1 MTIDPSKLTRDRINH
16 ALSFVAAGVGPGGLL
31 TAKDNAGKEVL
42 ALEDACRELAAEEQL
57 SRQRKGIN
65 GAPSLTKPQLM
76 TKAPLASRLQNT
88 AHSENHPTE
97 ANLADQAAPL
107 TTGNYLNGNTA
118 LLQAMLNLQDIFHKD
133 TIGNM
138 RNRLKQLNVESEAIR
153 LQGHDLVASFEEA
166 NIELRAANQR
176 TDRYTEDVEK
186 ERHLL
191 NILKAKG
198 RAVAQKPHSFG
209 SQNSFSLDTS
219 SVQKDVAIIPETMG
233 ADAQTASHP
242 QSGLTR
248 LDKEIATVQLRLDAK
263 EKQAAYAVTDAL
275 VIAKKASTSHEEI
288 ERFLTEVGNR
298 APGSIDKE
306 RHISALGQL
315 AILSAL
321 LKELIGKLNL
331 DNALRQKA
339 VLEKI
344 DETACRDAEKK
355 AKECEASQKKA
366 EETSKAASCASKILS
381 YVMIA
386 VSVVATVATLGAASA
401 LMVCVAAVGIA
412 MAVADVVLEAT
423 GNSSLMQMLAKE
435 IATGITK
442 VLVACGVPKD
452 KAEEIGKIVGVVLAA
467 VAFLLISLVSLS
479 SFVKNMAS
487 SLAKFIGN
495 GVLKAGAK
503 LLPKA
508 AAQAVR
514 NTAGKVGDSLSQSIS
529 RVGKAINN
537 SVNLGETTLRKVE
550 IGSKVTGAAVNVNNV
565 AISGTLN
572 IISADYN
579 LDAKNIFA
587 DLTLNTEFIRSI
599 NELIRR
605 MMEALSTFTKVGA
618 EHLDSMIEGMHQSQ
632 QNQLA
637 VVRSIAN

>member
-1 MTIDPSKLTRDRINH
+1 MTIDPSKLTRERINH

-31 TAKDNAGKEVL
+31 IAKDNAGKEVL

-65 GAPSLTKPQLM
+65 GAPLLTKPQLM
-76 TKAPLASRLQNT
+76 TKAPLASRLQNI
-88 AHSENHPTE
+88 AHSDNRPAEGNLTKE
-97 ANLADQAAPL
+97 ATPL

-138 RNRLKQLNVESEAIR
+138 QNRLKQLNVESETIR
-153 LQGHDLVASFEEA
+153 LQGHALVASFEEV

-176 TDRYTEDVEK
+176 TKMYIEDVEK

-198 RAVAQKPHSFG
+198 SSVAQNARSLG
-209 SQNSFSLDTS
+209 SQPAFSVETGP
-219 SVQKDVAIIPETMG
+219 VQKYIAAFPETVG
-233 ADAQTASHP
+233 SNAQTPPYP
-242 QSGLTR
+242 QSELTR
-248 LDKEIATVQLRLDAK
+248 VDKEIATVQVRLDAK
-263 EKQAAYAVTDAL
+263 EKQAACAVTDAL
-275 VIAKKASTSHEEI
+275 AIAKKASTSHEEI
-288 ERFLTEVGNR
+288 EKFLTEIGNR

-306 RHISALGQL
+306 KHISALGQL

-339 VLEKI
+339 ILEKI
-344 DETACRDAEKK
+344 DETACRDAENK

-435 IATGITK
+435 IATGITNA
-442 VLVACGVPKD
+442 LIACGVPKE
-452 KAEEIGKIVGVVLAA
+452 KAEDIGKIVGVVLAA

-487 SLAKFIGN
+487 SLAKLIGN

-508 AAQAVR
+508 AAHAVG
-514 NTAGKVGDSLSQSIS
+514 NTAGKVGDSLNQGIS
-529 RVGKAINN
+529 RIGKAINN
-537 SVNLGETTLRKVE
+537 SVNIGETTLRKVE

-605 MMEALSTFTKVGA
+605 IMETLSTFTKVGA
-618 EHLDSMIEGMHQSQ
+618 EHLDNMIEGIYQSQ

-637 VVRSIAN
+637 VVRRIAS